1 MASST
6 VKMGTCGNV
15 SKIDVVRS
23 DNGKFKVTID
33 STCQSVKSYAIMI
46 NEITMEDI
54 MGVLENRVMSLST
67 TKILTPSCLVPSA
80 VMTAAWVEIGM
91 LPLDQVKE
99 RTSTVTY

>member
-1 MASST
+1 MSSAT

-15 SKIDVVRS
+15 SKIDVVRAE
-23 DNGKFKVTID
+23 NGKFKVTIE
-33 STCQSVKSYAIMI
+33 STCQSVKSYAVLISD
-46 NEITMEDI
+46 ITMEDI
-54 MGVLENRVMSLST
+54 MGVLSNKIMSLST

>member
-1 MASST
+1 MGSAT

-15 SKIDVVRS
+15 SKINVVRGE
-23 DNGKFKVTID
+23 NGKFNVTID
-33 STCQSVKSYAIMI
+33 STCDSVRSYSVLIK
-46 NEITMEDI
+46 EITMEDI
-54 MGVLENRVMSLST
+54 MGVLENKVLSLST

-80 VMTAAWVEIGM
+80 VMTAAWIEIGM

>member
-1 MASST
+1 MGSAT

-15 SKIDVVRS
+15 SKIDVVRTE
-23 DNGKFKVTID
+23 DGKFRVTIE
-33 STCQSVKSYAIMI
+33 STCQSVKSYAVLI

-54 MGVLENRVMSLST
+54 MGVLSNRIMSLST

>member
-15 SKIDVVRS
+15 SKIDVVRCE
-23 DNGKFKVTID
+23 NGKFKVTID
-33 STCQSVKSYAIMI
+33 TTCQSVRSYAMMI

-54 MGVLENRVMSLST
+54 MGVLSNKIMSLNT

-80 VMTAAWVEIGM
+80 VMMAAWIEIGM
-91 LPLDQVKE
+91 VPVDQCKE
-99 RTSTVTY
+99 RTSTVTF